1 MASQCLFQGERRDV
15 LALIAR
21 VEASGPPTKDPATN
35 IVDNW
40 DSLAADLAA
49 SYFTGDVLRWYEGLG
64 DAAQESWVSLRASLS
79 AKFVT
84 DNGASSNEESDRGHR
99 NSCLAA
105 WPAPPPL
112 SVPRSRVGQ
121 PDSVVPSEE
130 LQTPELPLNAK
141 ASEWSCTVKT
151 PKNTM
156 HQLSTIL
163 RIGSPPPPPPPPP
176 QQSCFPS
183 HFIIDLHDTT
193 PPEQL
198 VGWKPIEV
206 ELPLSGQTEPT
217 TYRISKSIPLR
228 PGQLTYLRIGFRL
241 VGRPAPHEQTRIRIS
256 YKKKSS
262 SPSTSYVND
271 WRPNPL
277 RLLPDTV
284 FAYVGSRTWFSSQLP
299 PGVLIHSSFT
309 MEPLKSSS
317 VLERPQVLVEWKF
330 GDRKLWA

>member
-130 LQTPELPLNAK
+130 LQTPELPLNAVGIR
-141 ASEWSCTVKT
+141 SSR
-151 PKNTM
+151 
-156 HQLSTIL
+156 TIL
-163 RIGSPPPPPPPPP
+163 AINNNIRKLRKQANGAARI
-176 QQSCFPS
+176 
-183 HFIIDLHDTT
+183 TT
-193 PPEQL
+193 TTATASSSTKQL